1 MKHPFIIMFG
11 GFLLQLAN
19 CQPTPI
25 CRVSKAFPNPI
36 AIPVYWMV
44 SRVICIA
51 RLSRSKGMGRCT
63 QLTKRLNM
71 QNAKATWRLCAQTY
85 CLPGAIGFTSQGWR
99 EIIKHKLR
107 HLYGGVGR
115 EVDAPTCWKFH
126 CFNPHCPMTFEIMV
140 DEVGRHLPGRSL
152 NSAPDM
158 FSVWSCWRA
167 RSYLEFFFRIIF
179 PWHMAR
185 WRWFMV

>member
-1 MKHPFIIMFG
+1 MSAAPSQLLATRNRWKRLKNCSRQSLTMWKNSASSPRSWGRPFEFFLFLLWREAVAMKHPFIIMFG

-19 CQPTPI
+19 CQPAPI

-36 AIPVYWMV
+36 AIPIYWMV

-107 HLYGGVGR
+107 HL
-115 EVDAPTCWKFH
+115 
-126 CFNPHCPMTFEIMV
+126 
-140 DEVGRHLPGRSL
+140 
-152 NSAPDM
+152 
-158 FSVWSCWRA
+158 
-167 RSYLEFFFRIIF
+167 
-179 PWHMAR
+179 
-185 WRWFMV
+185 